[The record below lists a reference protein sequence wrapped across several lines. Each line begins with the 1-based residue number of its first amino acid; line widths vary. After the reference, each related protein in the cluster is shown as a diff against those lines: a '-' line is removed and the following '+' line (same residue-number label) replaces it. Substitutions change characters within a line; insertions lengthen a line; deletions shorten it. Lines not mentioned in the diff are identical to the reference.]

1 MSPYYGN
8 DGSAYDYS
16 KYHQSNDQLLTSIQA
31 KAYIIF
37 DQTLNK
43 ILAFRNKDLVLP
55 IASLTKLMTA
65 IVVLDSKENL
75 SKKIKITKA
84 DYDNIRHSR
93 SHVEKNTVMTKKTAL
108 MLSLMA
114 SDNRTAHALARSSKI
129 GYKKFIT
136 AMNQKSLSLGLINTH
151 YKDPTGS
158 QTYNVSTAEELV
170 KIIKEAERYS
180 IIRHLSTTPS
190 AKIPIRDHDHFFVN
204 TNYLVKTHT
213 WPFFISKTGFINE
226 SGKCLAFSSLV
237 KGHHVTFVILGSP
250 STYSR
255 VHDAKKAHKWAE
267 ENIRLYSYGTSD
279 K

>member
-1 MSPYYGN
+1 MYPYQDN
-8 DGSAYDYS
+8 NNSAYEYS
-16 KYHQSNDQLLTSIQA
+16 KYHPSSDQLLTSIQA

-37 DQTLNK
+37 DQTLDK

-75 SKKIKITKA
+75 NKKIKITRD
-84 DYDNIRHSR
+84 DYDNIRHSK
-93 SHVEKNTVMTKKTAL
+93 SHVEKNTIMTKKTAL

-136 AMNQKSLSLGLINTH
+136 AMNQKSLSLGLSKTH
-151 YKDPTGS
+151 YKDPAGS

-170 KIIKEAERYS
+170 RIVKEAERYGM
-180 IIRHLSTTPS
+180 IRSLSTTPG
-190 AKIPIRDHDHFFVN
+190 AKIPIRNHSHFFAN

-237 KGHHVTFVILGSP
+237 KGHHVTFIILGSP

-255 VHDAKKAHKWAE
+255 VHDAQKAHKWAE
-267 ENIRLYSYGTSD
+267 DNIQLYSYGTSD